1 MTEELDNIVDEV
13 NEELSGDELLAE
25 ALKNIKEGNV
35 PEVDDEYEGE
45 EEESPAE
52 EEETPAEEELPSEE
66 ESTKPQQTS
75 EENARFA
82 EQRRQRQLDEQLKQT
97 AEYKLAKQLED
108 MYGMPVDQLMK
119 QIEDA
124 KLQEEAKSQNIPV
137 EVLRRQQETQNQ
149 LNAQKDEV
157 AQLKFQLWDS
167 RMKVEEQSLKN
178 TYSMLTD
185 QDLLDARM
193 HLLESG
199 QVDAPLERAVKY
211 LHSDKIMKA
220 EIEKAKQEWLAEQ
233 SGRKK
238 SPVAIQGGK
247 PKQTGSLTAEEAAVA
262 KAMGI
267 SEEDYLKYK

>member
-1 MTEELDNIVDEV
+1 
-13 NEELSGDELLAE
+13 
-25 ALKNIKEGNV
+25 
-35 PEVDDEYEGE
+35 
-45 EEESPAE
+45 
-52 EEETPAEEELPSEE
+52 
-66 ESTKPQQTS
+66 
-75 EENARFA
+75 
-82 EQRRQRQLDEQLKQT
+82 
-97 AEYKLAKQLED
+97 

-119 QIEDA
+119 QIEEA
-124 KLQEEAKSQNIPV
+124 QLEENAKSQGIPV

-149 LNAQKDEV
+149 VKAQDEQI

-167 RMKVEEQSLKN
+167 RMKVEEQALKD

-199 QVDAPLERAVKY
+199 QADAPLDRAVRY

-247 PKQTGSLTAEEAAVA
+247 PKQTGSLTADEKYVA
-262 KAMGI
+262 KMMGI